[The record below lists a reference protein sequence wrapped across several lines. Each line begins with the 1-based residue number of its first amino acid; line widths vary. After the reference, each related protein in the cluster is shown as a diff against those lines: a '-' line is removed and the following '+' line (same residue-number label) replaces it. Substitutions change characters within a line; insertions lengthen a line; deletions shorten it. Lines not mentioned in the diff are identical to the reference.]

1 MAQDLD
7 LNDPGGGM
15 SALQLRQVSLSYGD
29 TPVLRDLSLA
39 VAPGAFTAVVGPN
52 GCGKSTLL
60 RVLGGALAPSR
71 GQAFLDGA
79 SLASLRRKTVA
90 RRLAYLPQNP
100 VAPEMITV
108 RDLVAR
114 GRYPHQTLLRQWSS
128 ADAQAVDAA
137 LADTDLAQL
146 ADQPVHTLSGGQRQ
160 RAWLALVLAQDA
172 GIMLL
177 DEPTTFL
184 DIRHQIDLLEL
195 CARLHRAGRTLVV
208 VLHDLNLAFRYA
220 DRVVMM
226 RGGRIAAQGEVRQVV
241 TEDAVRHVFDL
252 QCRVLPDPET
262 GSPMI
267 VTRRGGQG

>member
-1 MAQDLD
+1 MAQGFDV
-7 LNDPGGGM
+7 NDTFPGA
-15 SALQLRQVSLSYGD
+15 SALQLQNVDLAYGE
-29 TPVLRDLSLA
+29 TAVLQGLSLA
-39 VAPGAFTAVVGPN
+39 VEPGAFTAVVGPN

-60 RVLGGALAPSR
+60 RVLGGALAPTR
-71 GQAFLDGA
+71 GQAWLDGA
-79 SLASLRRKTVA
+79 NLATLRRKAVA

-100 VAPEMITV
+100 VAPEMISV

-114 GRYPHQTLLRQWSS
+114 GRYPHQTLLRQWSP
-128 ADAQAVDAA
+128 ADARAVDAA
-137 LADTDLAQL
+137 LADTDLTDL
-146 ADQPVHTLSGGQRQ
+146 ADHPVHTLSGGQRQ

-195 CARLHRAGRTLVV
+195 CARLHQAGRTLVV

-226 RGGRIAAQGEVRQVV
+226 RSGRIAAQGEVRQVV
-241 TEDAVRHVFDL
+241 TEAAMQQVFDL
-252 QCRVLPDPET
+252 DCRVLPDPET

-267 VTRRGGQG
+267 VPRRGSRG

>member
-1 MAQDLD
+1 MAQGFNV
-7 LNDPGGGM
+7 NDTASRAP
-15 SALQLRQVSLSYGD
+15 ALQLRQVSLSYGD
-29 TPVLRDLSLA
+29 ATVLQDLSLQ
-39 VAPGAFTAVVGPN
+39 VEPGAFTAIVGPN

-60 RVLGGALAPSR
+60 RVLGGAQAPTR

-79 SLASLRRKTVA
+79 DLTALRRKAVA
-90 RRLAYLPQNP
+90 RRLAYLPQTP

-108 RDLVAR
+108 RDLVSR
-114 GRYPHQTLLRQWSS
+114 GRYPHQTLLRQWSA
-128 ADAQAVDAA
+128 ADAQATEAA
-137 LADTDLAQL
+137 LADTDLADL
-146 ADQPVHTLSGGQRQ
+146 ADHPVHTLSGGQRQ

-195 CARLHRAGRTLVV
+195 CARLHLHGRTLVL

-220 DRVVMM
+220 NRVVMM
-226 RGGRIAAQGEVRQVV
+226 RSGRIAAQGEVRQVV
-241 TEDAVRHVFDL
+241 TEAAMQQVFDL
-252 QCRVLPDPET
+252 DCRVLPDPET

-267 VTRRGGQG
+267 VPRRGGQR